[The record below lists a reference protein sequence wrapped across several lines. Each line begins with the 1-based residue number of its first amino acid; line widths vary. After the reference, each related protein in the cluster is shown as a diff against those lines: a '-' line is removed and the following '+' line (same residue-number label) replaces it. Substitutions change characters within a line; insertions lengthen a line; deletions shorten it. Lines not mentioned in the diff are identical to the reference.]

1 MDSKNHSQYF
11 SRRQL
16 LGFGALGLGTA
27 ALTAAIGMNLVQQ
40 QPTVV
45 DNNSITPDEALK
57 KLMDGNQRFV
67 NNKRKHPNQSSL
79 RLTEVAQGQ
88 NPFAA
93 VLGCADSRVPV
104 EMIFDQGLGDI
115 FVVRNAGNIATPEE
129 IGSLEFGTLI
139 LEAKV
144 LMVMGHQNCGAVQAT
159 IAGNAVPGSISTI
172 VDAIKPA
179 VQPNQTIE
187 ESVKSNIKLQ
197 VKNLQN
203 SPIISQMMQEGKLK
217 VVGGYYNLET
227 GIIEIVS

>member
-1 MDSKNHSQYF
+1 MDSNNQSQNF

-45 DNNSITPDEALK
+45 DHNITPDEALK

-67 NNKRKHPNQSSL
+67 NNKRKNPNQSSL
-79 RLTEVAQGQ
+79 RLTEVAQRQ
-88 NPFAA
+88 NPFGA

-144 LMVMGHQNCGAVQAT
+144 LMVMGHQNCGAVKAA

-179 VQPNQTIE
+179 VQPNQTLE

-197 VKNLQN
+197 VKRLQD
-203 SPIISQMMQEGKLK
+203 SPVISKMMQEEKLK

-227 GIIEIVS
+227 GKVEIVS